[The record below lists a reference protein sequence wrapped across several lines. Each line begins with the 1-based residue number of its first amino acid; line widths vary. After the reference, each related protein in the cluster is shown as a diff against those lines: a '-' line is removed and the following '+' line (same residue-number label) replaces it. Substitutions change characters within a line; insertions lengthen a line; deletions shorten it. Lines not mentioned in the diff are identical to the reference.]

1 MVDDSLGASR
11 ALANTSVLAVIP
23 ARYGSSRFPGKPL
36 AELWGKPLLEHAW
49 NAAKRVRGVQ
59 KVIIATDDQRIVIA
73 AQRFNAI
80 AERTALG
87 HTSGTDRVAEITR
100 RYPGADIIVNVQGDE
115 PELDV
120 HAVNGMVAGMVA
132 DPGIPMATLAHAAED
147 PSVFES
153 EHVVKV
159 GLDAGVARFFTR
171 RWPPPGGGLV
181 MRHIGVYGYRRDFLL
196 EFTSWPESEDERR
209 ESLEQLRALERGVPI
224 RVFESLRPSSG
235 VDTPEQLAAL
245 QARGPGR

>member
-1 MVDDSLGASR
+1 MVDDSLGASS
-11 ALANTSVLAVIP
+11 ALANTSVLVVIP
-23 ARYGSSRFPGKPL
+23 ARFGSSRFPGKPL

-49 NAAKRVRGVQ
+49 NAAKRVRGVE
-59 KVIIATDDQRIVIA
+59 KVVIATDDRRIEMA
-73 AQRFNAI
+73 AQGFNAI

-87 HTSGTDRVAEITR
+87 HTSGTDRVAEVAR

-132 DPGIPMATLAHAAED
+132 DPGIPMATLAHEAQD
-147 PSVFES
+147 PSELES

-159 GLDAGVARFFTR
+159 GIDEGFARFFTR

-181 MRHIGVYGYRRDFLL
+181 LRHIGVYGYRRDFLL
-196 EFTSWPESEDERR
+196 EFTSWPEGEAERR

-224 RVFESLRPSSG
+224 RVFESLRPSHG

-245 QARGPGR
+245 EERGPGR